1 MSEANVGYPPSSCSP
16 VTIDKMIGGGDSWF
30 YALQDGKVLGAAH
43 EDDAKAMQRLRDIQK
58 ANKQQQQQA
67 TTTRR

>member
-30 YALQDGKVLGAAH
+30 YAFKDGKCLGAAH

-58 ANKQQQQQA
+58 ANIN
-67 TTTRR
+67 REE